1 MVYVCKVGQD
11 SYLKCFE
18 GHQDEARAPRLPR
31 RRAGLERRAPTQ
43 VNAIKWDPSGTLLAS
58 CSDDYTAKIW
68 SLARE
73 GPVHDLR
80 KHTKEVYTIKW
91 APTGAG
97 SANPG
102 SPPLLASASFDT
114 TIRLWDPE
122 SGRCCHVLDKH
133 REPVYSVAFSAD
145 GLHLASGSL
154 DNCLHIWS
162 ARVCRRRLPARR
174 RPRRRPRRP
183 RTPRPLRALLPHRT
197 PPPPAA
203 GRGIVAKVP
212 WPGGDLR
219 GELQRRRHQSRR
231 LLLQHRLRRR
241 RRMTAA
247 RGARGDERAGRGGE
261 EGGGRGGAV
270 RRRGGTLP
278 KLKYQAA
285 TGRALDSGPHSGV
298 PLGAWRPLS

>member
-1 MVYVCKVGQD
+1 M
-11 SYLKCFE
+11 
-18 GHQDEARAPRLPR
+18 
-31 RRAGLERRAPTQ
+31 RRARRACAHARRPAGPSERRAPTQ

-162 ARVCRRRLPARR
+162 ARVRRCR
-174 RPRRRPRRP
+174 
-183 RTPRPLRALLPHRT
+183 
-197 PPPPAA
+197 
-203 GRGIVAKVP
+203 
-212 WPGGDLR
+212 
-219 GELQRRRHQSRR
+219 
-231 LLLQHRLRRR
+231 
-241 RRMTAA
+241 
-247 RGARGDERAGRGGE
+247 
-261 EGGGRGGAV
+261 
-270 RRRGGTLP
+270 
-278 KLKYQAA
+278 
-285 TGRALDSGPHSGV
+285 
-298 PLGAWRPLS
+298 

>member
-1 MVYVCKVGQD
+1 M
-11 SYLKCFE
+11 
-18 GHQDEARAPRLPR
+18 
-31 RRAGLERRAPTQ
+31 
-43 VNAIKWDPSGTLLAS
+43 NAIKWDPSGTLLAS

-162 ARVCRRRLPARR
+162 ARVRRRRLPARR
-174 RPRRRPRRP
+174 RPRRRPRAAP
-183 RTPRPLRALLPHRT
+183 RTPCPLRALSPHPHT
-197 PPPPAA
+197 PRRPPQ
-203 GRGIVAKVP
+203 
-212 WPGGDLR
+212 D
-219 GELQRRRHQSRR
+219 GEL
-231 LLLQHRLRRR
+231 LQKYHGQAGIFEVSFNADG
-241 RRMTAA
+241 TKVAA
-247 RGARGDERAGRGGE
+247 CFSNNTVCVVDVA
-261 EGGGRGGAV
+261 
-270 RRRGGTLP
+270 
-278 KLKYQAA
+278 
-285 TGRALDSGPHSGV
+285 
-298 PLGAWRPLS
+298 

>member
-1 MVYVCKVGQD
+1 M
-11 SYLKCFE
+11 
-18 GHQDEARAPRLPR
+18 
-31 RRAGLERRAPTQ
+31 Q

-162 ARVCRRRLPARR
+162 ARVRRCRLPARR
-174 RPRRRPRRP
+174 RPRRRPRAAP
-183 RTPRPLRALLPHRT
+183 RTPCPLRALSPHRT
-197 PPPPAA
+197 PLAA
-203 GRGIVAKVP
+203 
-212 WPGGDLR
+212 
-219 GELQRRRHQSRR
+219 RRRTGNCCKST
-231 LLLQHRLRRR
+231 
-241 RRMTAA
+241 MA
-247 RGARGDERAGRGGE
+247 
-261 EGGGRGGAV
+261 
-270 RRRGGTLP
+270 RRGSS
-278 KLKYQAA
+278 
-285 TGRALDSGPHSGV
+285 R
-298 PLGAWRPLS
+298 

>member
-1 MVYVCKVGQD
+1 MDWRDETSFASCSTDKMVYVCKVGQD

-18 GHQDEARAPRLPR
+18 GHQRGARAAPAHATAAP
-31 RRAGLERRAPTQ
+31 APPERRAPTQ

-162 ARVCRRRLPARR
+162 ARVRRCR
-174 RPRRRPRRP
+174 
-183 RTPRPLRALLPHRT
+183 
-197 PPPPAA
+197 
-203 GRGIVAKVP
+203 
-212 WPGGDLR
+212 
-219 GELQRRRHQSRR
+219 
-231 LLLQHRLRRR
+231 
-241 RRMTAA
+241 
-247 RGARGDERAGRGGE
+247 
-261 EGGGRGGAV
+261 
-270 RRRGGTLP
+270 
-278 KLKYQAA
+278 
-285 TGRALDSGPHSGV
+285 
-298 PLGAWRPLS
+298 